1 MSVEATHMTIP
12 ISPDRTRRGSFR
24 LRLPKVSRSVL
35 LSTLTVAVL
44 LAGWAIVTEMGWANE
59 LFLPK
64 PQAVWAAFVKTMT
77 KGYQGATLLQHLGA
91 SLYRILTAF
100 TLACLIGI
108 PLGVLM
114 GVSRNA
120 RALLNPL
127 IEFYRPLPPLGLYT
141 LLVMWLGIGESS
153 KLSLLFLAGLPGIVI
168 STIQAVTSVDP
179 VYVRAAQSLGATRR
193 HLLFHVYL
201 PAAGPLIL
209 AGMRISLGFTY
220 TVLVAAE
227 IVAASAG
234 IGWMIWDAAKF
245 LLSDV
250 VIMPD
255 RARPHRRRARPHDA
269 RHRETVDAV
278 GLNPILIV
286 GETSMKRLIATLAV
300 TTLALTAAVRA
311 EDKPAKVTVGYLNL
325 VNAQLVTK
333 HLGLLAKEM
342 PGVDIKYVKI
352 GGGGDML
359 RAIAGSDVDF
369 GGLGNPPTAIGATRS
384 LPIKGIL
391 VINMLDYVESM
402 VVRADKNITSL
413 KDLKGKTVAAPFGS
427 TTHYLLLQAL
437 KEEGVDPASMKILDL
452 APSDIA
458 AAWLRGDIDAAWFWE
473 PNLGKAVKNGGKIL
487 VTSGEMAKRG
497 YPTWDIGVVMNAFA
511 EKYPSYVDKFI
522 KAECEGIDFWLK
534 NPEKTAEIIAEE
546 LSLPLEDAQRMM
558 KGTGMIPCST
568 QLTEEYLGTSAK
580 KGKFV
585 DTLIS
590 TADFLVKQ
598 ERLPKLLPRAD
609 FEAFIQPAYL
619 EKVIGR

>member
-1 MSVEATHMTIP
+1 MRCS
-12 ISPDRTRRGSFR
+12 
-24 LRLPKVSRSVL
+24 RLPR
-35 LSTLTVAVL
+35 
-44 LAGWAIVTEMGWANE
+44 
-59 LFLPK
+59 F
-64 PQAVWAAFVKTMT
+64 
-77 KGYQGATLLQHLGA
+77 
-91 SLYRILTAF
+91 
-100 TLACLIGI
+100 
-108 PLGVLM
+108 
-114 GVSRNA
+114 
-120 RALLNPL
+120 
-127 IEFYRPLPPLGLYT
+127 
-141 LLVMWLGIGESS
+141 
-153 KLSLLFLAGLPGIVI
+153 
-168 STIQAVTSVDP
+168 
-179 VYVRAAQSLGATRR
+179 
-193 HLLFHVYL
+193 
-201 PAAGPLIL
+201 
-209 AGMRISLGFTY
+209 
-220 TVLVAAE
+220 
-227 IVAASAG
+227 
-234 IGWMIWDAAKF
+234 
-245 LLSDV
+245 
-250 VIMPD
+250 
-255 RARPHRRRARPHDA
+255 
-269 RHRETVDAV
+269 
-278 GLNPILIV
+278 
-286 GETSMKRLIATLAV
+286 
-300 TTLALTAAVRA
+300 ALTSTVRA

-342 PGVDIKYVKI
+342 PGVDIKYVKV

-359 RAIAGSDVDF
+359 RAIAGNDVDF
-369 GGLGNPPTAIGATRS
+369 GGLGNPPTAIGATRA

-413 KDLKGKTVAAPFGS
+413 RTSRARRWRRRSARRR
-427 TTHYLLLQAL
+427 TTCLLQAL
-437 KEEGVDPASMKILDL
+437 KDEGVDPASMKILDL

-473 PNLGKAVKNGGKIL
+473 PNLDKAVKNGGKIL
-487 VTSGEMAKRG
+487 ITSGEMAKRG

-511 EKYPSYVDKFI
+511 EKYPSYVEKFV

-546 LSLPLEDAQRMM
+546 LSLPLEDATRMM
-558 KGTGMIPCST
+558 KGTGMVPCNK